1 MTKAFK
7 YTAFASAALLAFG
20 VSSCKNADNDFP
32 DYEGGVSAYF
42 AYQYPTRTITLGED
56 PEVDN
61 SLDNQHKCLIIATQ
75 GGAYKSRNLKID
87 VVVDNDLTSNL
98 TFPDGTPVK
107 AMPSNYYSLE
117 STTLTKVADYQF
129 GTVVNLTDAFFAD
142 PDAIK
147 ETYVIPLRMV
157 KAQGADYIITGTPAV
172 ADSNPAPTDAAAWDV
187 KPKDYVLYCVK
198 YINEWSGSYCRR
210 GDDKITD
217 NTTGATSTVKRQAEF
232 VERDEVVY
240 VNTKSVST
248 AVFPLSVQYN
258 DGNTTQILTCDLELS
273 FDGSGNC
280 SISTNTPG
288 MTASG
293 SGQWVKDGEKKS
305 INNQDCDALY
315 LKYTVNFG
323 PVTYVTDDTL
333 VMRHRE
339 VKGVF
344 DFQPV
349 YNK

>member
-1 MTKAFK
+1 MTKVFK
-7 YTAFASAALLAFG
+7 YTAFASAALLAVG

-61 SLDNQHKCLIIATQ
+61 TLDNQHKCLIIATQ

-87 VVVDNDLTSNL
+87 VVVDNDLTNNL
-98 TFPDGTPVK
+98 TFPDGSPVK

-117 STTLTKVADYQF
+117 SNTLTKVDDYQF

-142 PDAIK
+142 PDAVK

-157 KAQGADYIITGTPAV
+157 KAQGADYIVTGTPAV

-198 YINEWSGSYCRR
+198 YINEWTGSYCRR
-210 GDDKITD
+210 GEDKIKD
-217 NTTGATSTVKRQAEF
+217 NMTGATSTVKRQAEF

-240 VNTKSVST
+240 VNTKSINT
-248 AVFPLSVQYN
+248 AIFPLSVQYN
-258 DGNTTQILTCDLELS
+258 DGNTTQILTCDLELA

-293 SGQWVKDGEKKS
+293 SGKWVKDGEKKS

-315 LKYTVNFG
+315 LTYTVNFG
-323 PVTYVTDDTL
+323 PVTYDTDDTL

-339 VKGVF
+339 VKGIF